1 MKKNK
6 NNIINMSEY
15 KASVYGTDEYR
26 QVVTDE
32 IIQEIGRDLMKLLSS
47 YGYNVIQLELI
58 YNLITALKAVIY
70 QAEGFE
76 SPTRELVQSVLNEP
90 WKLEIIMDVA
100 REMDFLPEG
109 DIPTTSKGEE
119 NDPDD

>member
-1 MKKNK
+1 ML
-6 NNIINMSEY
+6 I
-15 KASVYGTDEYR
+15 
-26 QVVTDE
+26 
-32 IIQEIGRDLMKLLSS
+32 
-47 YGYNVIQLELI
+47 I